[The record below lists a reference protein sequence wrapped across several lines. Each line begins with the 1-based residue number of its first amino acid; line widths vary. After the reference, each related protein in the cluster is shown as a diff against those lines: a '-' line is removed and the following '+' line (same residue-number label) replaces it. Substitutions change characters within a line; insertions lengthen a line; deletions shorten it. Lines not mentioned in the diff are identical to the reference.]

1 MRVVALIVGL
11 LAIHTRAEHPTSD
24 DVDHLRSS
32 EGSSGAAINRDDHG
46 FCSYRM
52 SDTRKQD
59 TRTPDDVPET
69 PPDRTNPRV
78 AELSRANAA
87 FSFKLY
93 RSLVSHRGPE
103 ANVFLS
109 PLSISTSFAMTKLG
123 ACGDTLRQ
131 IMQVFEFESIK
142 EKTSSQ
148 IHMFFSKLNDRLYRK
163 ANKSAQLVAA
173 NRLFGD
179 KSVAFNPSYQEFSER
194 YYGAKLLPL
203 NFADKTNES
212 LFTINNWV
220 AEKTEGKVKNVIPPD
235 GITPET
241 QLVIVNAIFFK
252 GLWKQKFDE
261 YYTYLTDFHPALG
274 RSCNVSMMEKKG
286 RFRHARL
293 ESEGLQILELPYHG
307 DAFSIILL
315 LPTRRYQLAEIEA
328 RMSPDSMNRWL
339 KAMREQ
345 QVFVSLPRFKLE
357 DSFSLKEHLHD
368 LGLID
373 IFSAQHADLSGMIV
387 PDSNHRGL
395 YASDAYHKAFI
406 EVNEAG
412 SEAGAASAIVFLA
425 RSSQPNMEEFHADQP
440 FVMLIREV
448 ALNSVLF
455 LGRVTQPCN

>member
-1 MRVVALIVGL
+1 META
-11 LAIHTRAEHPTSD
+11 HM
-24 DVDHLRSS
+24 DV
-32 EGSSGAAINRDDHG
+32 
-46 FCSYRM
+46 
-52 SDTRKQD
+52 
-59 TRTPDDVPET
+59 
-69 PPDRTNPRV
+69 
-78 AELSRANAA
+78 
-87 FSFKLY
+87 
-93 RSLVSHRGPE
+93 
-103 ANVFLS
+103 
-109 PLSISTSFAMTKLG
+109 
-123 ACGDTLRQ
+123 
-131 IMQVFEFESIK
+131 VFEFESIK